1 MADRERIGVFGGT
14 FDPIHNVHLKAAHAA
29 LDQAHLDRVLF
40 VVSARPPHKRDD
52 TVASPE
58 DRLALV
64 RAAIDGESRFEVSDI
79 ELHRDGPSYTHD
91 TLAQIAEAHPSA
103 DLFLIIG
110 DDSFAEFPTWRD
122 PRAILA
128 HAKLLVVPRPG
139 KEPTAPAW
147 MDRKYQVLSFNET
160 DVSSTEIRRRI
171 AKGESVSTLLPVPVE
186 TLIQDRRLYAPEPPS
201 FGTPRADEF
210 IALLRER
217 LPDKTFRHTVSVART
232 MLEVADEAGITQ
244 EQAVTAG
251 LLHDLCKA
259 MKPAELAE
267 AAKSYGITEYLDTP
281 NLLHGPVAAEECRR
295 KLGVTD
301 GEVIDAIRWHT
312 TGRAEWGR
320 VGQALFYADFSEPLR
335 PHRQA
340 ATAREL
346 YREKGFD
353 AALRYVV
360 EQKFHYVKTK
370 FAPDPHAHAFEEW
383 VRATIPA

>member
-1 MADRERIGVFGGT
+1 MGGRERIGIFGGT
-14 FDPIHNVHLKAAHAA
+14 FDPIHVVHLKAARAA
-29 LDQAHLDRVLF
+29 LEQARLDRVLF

-64 RAAIDGESRFEVSDI
+64 RAATAGELRFEVSDA
-79 ELHRDGPSYTHD
+79 EFHRDGPSYTHD
-91 TLAQIAEAHPSA
+91 TLAQIAREHPGA
-103 DLFLIIG
+103 ELFLIIG
-110 DDSFAEFPTWRD
+110 DDSFAEFPSWRD

-139 KEPTAPAW
+139 KDPTAPAW
-147 MDRKYQVLSFNET
+147 MDGQYQILDFHET
-160 DVSSTEIRRRI
+160 DVSSTEVRRRI
-171 AKGESVSTLLPVPVE
+171 ARNEPISGWVSAPVE
-186 TLIQDRRLYAPEPPS
+186 AMIRDRQLYVEEPVS
-201 FGTPRADEF
+201 FDTPRADEF
-210 IALLRER
+210 VALLRER
-217 LPDKTFRHTVSVART
+217 LPEKTFRHTVSVART
-232 MLEVADEAGITQ
+232 MLDVADDAGITR

-267 AAKSYGITEYLDTP
+267 RAKAFGVTQYLDNP

-295 KLGVTD
+295 SLGVTD
-301 GEVIDAIRWHT
+301 EEVLDAIRWHT

-320 VGQALFYADFSEPLR
+320 VGRALFYADFSEPRR

-340 ATAREL
+340 AIAREIF
-346 YREKGFD
+346 RDKGFD

-360 EQKFHYVKTK
+360 EQKFHYVKTR
-370 FAPDPHAHAFEEW
+370 FAPDPHAQAFEEW